1 MGIGFSILMKMFVR
15 HAKVFSRGV
24 GNRNSS
30 FLGGLF
36 GKSESKNEMS
46 TVQEATF
53 DYHPFKLHRLETGPA
68 TQTTLTRDDALK
80 YYLDM
85 VTIRRMETAAANMYK
100 EKAIRGFCHLCSG
113 QEAIYVGMGAAMRD
127 VDTVITSYRAHGFTY
142 VMGIS
147 VLGVLG
153 ELAGKKSGVVR
164 GKGGSMHM
172 CAKNFYG
179 GNGIVGAQVP
189 LGAGIA
195 FAHKYKGDGGVNFS
209 LYGDGAAN
217 QGQVAEAFNLAKLWN
232 LPAVFICENNHYGM
246 GTAEDR
252 HAASTDF
259 YKRGDYIPGI
269 HVDGMDILAVR
280 EATRFAIDY
289 CSKQEKGPLVFEIS
303 TYRYHGHSMSDP
315 GTSYRTRGEVQEVRK
330 TRDPITGFRERLIQA
345 ELAEMSEIKAIE
357 IEVKQSVDADV
368 KRAKSDREIDVE
380 ELYYDIYEKNLEGKI
395 RGIFSLDKHEH
406 KKTQTAQNI

>member
-1 MGIGFSILMKMFVR
+1 MGVTYKMLPRQARLLARAV
-15 HAKVFSRGV
+15 AQVEG
-24 GNRNSS
+24 GAAPA
-30 FLGGLF
+30 GLF
-36 GKSESKNEMS
+36 VSGVQKNGIA
-46 TVQEATF
+46 TEATF
-53 DYHPFKLHRLETGPA
+53 DYHPYKLHHLDEGPA
-68 TQTTLTRDDALK
+68 TTTTLTREDGLRL
-80 YYLDM
+80 YHQM
-85 VTIRRMETAAANMYK
+85 VTVRRMETAAANLYK

-113 QEAIYVGMGAAMRD
+113 QEAIYSGIGAALREQD
-127 VDTVITSYRAHGFTY
+127 SVITSYRAHGFTY
-142 VMGIS
+142 VMGIPAI
-147 VLGVLG
+147 GVLA
-153 ELAGKKSGVVR
+153 ELTGRKSGCVR

-172 CAKNFYG
+172 YAKNFYG

-195 FAHKYKGDGGVNFS
+195 FAHKYKEDGGVNFS

-217 QGQVAEAFNLAKLWN
+217 QGQVAEAFNLARLWN

-246 GTAEDR
+246 GTSEDR

-259 YKRGDYIPGI
+259 YKRGDYIPGV